1 VCACA
6 RKRGRS
12 KRGREKREKERE
24 GERKR
29 EREREREPIAQP
41 ADCASAEKETKSL
54 LQKSLIKEME
64 REKKRRLC
72 VTFSL

>member
-1 VCACA
+1 V
-6 RKRGRS
+6 
-12 KRGREKREKERE
+12 REREGGVREGGKREK
-24 GERKR
+24 KR